1 MENLEQHCVECKK
14 DSSFGSGRFVNRIP
28 CDPDKDG
35 REHICG
41 PCLDDIEAEM
51 EEWRCDT

>member
-1 MENLEQHCVECKK
+1 MESLEQHCVVCKK

-28 CDPDKDG
+28 CDPDEDG

-41 PCLDDIEAEM
+41 PCLDDIDAEM
-51 EEWRCDT
+51 EEWNE